1 MTTSNARARFFA
13 VLGTAVFLVLAPGTV
28 VVLVPWWITRWHVHA
43 HFAALAPLRILGVL
57 AIAAGAA
64 VVLDSFAR
72 FAWQGIGTPAPV
84 YPTRH
89 LIVKGFYRYVR
100 NPMYV
105 ALLLIILGQAL
116 FFADARL
123 IVYAFC
129 AWLATHLF
137 VVFYEE
143 PTLRRSFPGEY
154 AQFTAHVPR
163 WLPRF
168 RPWKDA
174 GTAKQ

>member
-1 MTTSNARARFFA
+1 MTAGTARARFFA
-13 VLGTAVFLVLAPGTV
+13 VLGTFAFLILAPGTV
-28 VVLVPWWITRWHVHA
+28 VVLVPWWITHWRVHA
-43 HFAALAPLRILGVL
+43 HLAGLGPLRVAGALT
-57 AIAAGAA
+57 IAAGTA
-64 VVLDSFAR
+64 VVLDSFVR
-72 FAWQGIGTPAPV
+72 FALQGVGTPAPV

-89 LIVKGFYRYVR
+89 LVVKGFYRYVR

-105 ALLLIILGQAL
+105 ALLLILAGQAL

-123 IVYAFC
+123 IVYAFF

-143 PTLRRSFPGEY
+143 PTLRRSFRDDY

-163 WLPRF
+163 WIPRVT
-168 RPWKDA
+168 PWKSDRSVES
-174 GTAKQ
+174 